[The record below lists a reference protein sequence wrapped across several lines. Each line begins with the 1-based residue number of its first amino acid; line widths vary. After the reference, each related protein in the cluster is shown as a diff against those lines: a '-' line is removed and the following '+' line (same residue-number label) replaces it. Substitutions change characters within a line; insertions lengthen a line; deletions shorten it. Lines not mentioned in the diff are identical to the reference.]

1 MANTNQEVQRLL
13 KIIPFGKA
21 NAIHAKNIAQMLGY
35 PTDGNQVETR
45 QLIRFA
51 IQQGNVIIS
60 TPNKGYWQSN
70 NKQEVESYINALVG
84 RADQIYNRSDKIKD
98 LWNKANPHNN
108 IL

>member
-21 NAIHAKNIAQMLGY
+21 NAIHANSIAQMLGY
-35 PTDGNQVETR
+35 PTGGNQVETR

-51 IQQGNVIIS
+51 IQQGYVIIS

-84 RADQIYNRSDKIKD
+84 RADKIYNRSDEIKD